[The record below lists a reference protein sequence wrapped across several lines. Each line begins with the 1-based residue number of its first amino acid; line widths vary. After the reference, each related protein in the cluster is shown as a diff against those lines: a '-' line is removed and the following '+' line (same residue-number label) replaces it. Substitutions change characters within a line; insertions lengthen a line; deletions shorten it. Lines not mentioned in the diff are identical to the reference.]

1 MTELVLSDGAKT
13 VVRKLTEKGY
23 KAYAVGGCVRDLLR
37 GRTPDDYDI
46 ATSAFPENVAEV
58 FSAYDVIPTGLK
70 HGTVTVVIDKI
81 PYEIT
86 TFRKDGDYLDGRRP
100 DKVEFV
106 DDVKEDL
113 SRRDFTVNAMA
124 YNDDEGLIDPFG
136 GEQDLKNKILRCVG
150 DPVGGYGKLMEK
162 LYRFYKEKVGV
173 KSVKKVI
180 YQKVRHEYLN
190 DASRE
195 DVKKGSRVF
204 DRKPR
209 LSA

>member
-46 ATSAFPENVAEV
+46 ATSALPENVAEV

-86 TFRKDGDYLDGRRP
+86 TFRKDGNYPDGRRP
-100 DKVEFV
+100 EKVEFV
-106 DDVKEDL
+106 DDLKEDL

-150 DPVGGYGKLMEK
+150 DPEK
-162 LYRFYKEKVGV
+162 RF
-173 KSVKKVI
+173 S
-180 YQKVRHEYLN
+180 QRFFRQRVR
-190 DASRE
+190 DTR
-195 DVKKGSRVF
+195 
-204 DRKPR
+204 
-209 LSA
+209 